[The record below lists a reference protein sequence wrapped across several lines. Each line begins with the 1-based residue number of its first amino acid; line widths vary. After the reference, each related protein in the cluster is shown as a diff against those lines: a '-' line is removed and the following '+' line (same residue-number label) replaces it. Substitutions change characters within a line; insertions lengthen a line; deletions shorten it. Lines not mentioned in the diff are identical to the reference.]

1 MYGMTHVLASPWR
14 RTAVVAAAV
23 ALLAVGAP
31 LSTAS
36 AESSEI
42 DINFAPILFDYTNH
56 TNINPTTPDC
66 LLEATGDYC
75 VGKDAG
81 DIVKFNDVVSA
92 GGRSVDAV
100 IETSLTDA
108 EVDRYEVS
116 SRTSWED
123 NPLWFWTRLAITE
136 DGGYASFTMTFYE
149 AGTYTGPGTGTPV
162 TLRNV
167 QLTVDDVD
175 NAQFVQFSRIEGYTL
190 GSPTELT
197 FDEALNRFTSSD
209 ADADEFP
216 DRHRVVLTYSTLDTL
231 VYSPGRVRDT
241 SELNIALIGEA
252 LPFDGPVVERGP
264 VTAESPA
271 PIVGPAPVPE
281 IGFTTTPA
289 TSPEDWQTLPTCGV
303 YLPGGTEP
311 LTGTLEPGT
320 YLTRCTGGASEV
332 FEPTEYVDGEL
343 VVSESPPGPGPG
355 PGPDPKP
362 VTPSFTG

>member
-1 MYGMTHVLASPWR
+1 MMHSLRNSWR
-14 RTAVVAAAV
+14 RVAVVGAV
-23 ALLAVGAP
+23 AALLVVGAP
-31 LSTAS
+31 VSPAS
-36 AESSEI
+36 ADSSEI

-66 LLEATGDYC
+66 TLDATDDYC

-81 DIVKFNDVVSA
+81 DIVRFNDVVSA

-167 QLTVDDVD
+167 QLTVEDVD
-175 NAQFVQFSRIEGYTL
+175 NAQFAQFSRIEGYTL

-197 FDEALNRFTSSD
+197 FDPALGRFTSSD
-209 ADADEFP
+209 EGDFP
-216 DRHRVVLTYSTLDTL
+216 DRHRVVLTYSTLDALTF
-231 VYSPGRVRDT
+231 SFGRVRDT
-241 SELNIALIGEA
+241 DEANFALIGEA
-252 LPFDGPVVERGP
+252 IPFDGPVVESGP
-264 VTAESPA
+264 LVADSPA
-271 PIVGPAPVPE
+271 PIAGPTPVPE

-320 YLTRCTGGASEV
+320 YLTRCTGGVSEV
-332 FEPTEYVDGEL
+332 FEPSEYVDGALMVTAPTPE
-343 VVSESPPGPGPG
+343 
-355 PGPDPKP
+355 PKP
-362 VTPSFTG
+362 VTPSYTG